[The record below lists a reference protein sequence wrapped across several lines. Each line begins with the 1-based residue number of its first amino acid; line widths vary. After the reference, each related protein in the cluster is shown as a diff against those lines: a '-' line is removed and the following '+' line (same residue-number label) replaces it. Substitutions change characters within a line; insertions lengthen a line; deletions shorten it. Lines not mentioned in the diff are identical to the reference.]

1 MDGAGGP
8 TFGRY
13 VVAGKVGEGSLGVVY
28 RARHQE
34 LERDAAIKVLRP
46 EVRGNPTAVAGM
58 VAEASTLARLDHP
71 NIVALYDFV
80 QEPDRTWLAEQ
91 WVDGAPLDAILA
103 KHGRLTP
110 EQALGVAAGALSGL
124 AHAHDNGVVHRDV
137 AASNVLADMAGTS
150 MLVDFGL
157 ASPVEGASGAGS
169 AGVVGTPAYLSPEAA
184 RGEPVGK
191 PGDVY
196 SAAALTYHLLSG
208 LPVFTGTAWE
218 MVAAHRDRPAPRLA
232 DHGPRMAALLE
243 RSLSKDP
250 SVRPPDAA
258 AFLVE
263 LEEAA
268 EEQYGAAWRSRASI
282 AGLVASAAGVGAATV
297 AGGVAGGAAPTVV
310 ASGLPAPP
318 LVSGATQAVVSTGR
332 RVSTK
337 VVLAAGATAA
347 VVVAAVVAG
356 IVLTSG
362 DDDEDAGPSGSPN
375 SSSEPTL
382 SEEQIRQQ
390 EREEK
395 IEELQAA
402 VPSGRYFYEWT
413 NVNTQRDGTDLK
425 PDKDSGSWVFVSP
438 ECTAR
443 GCTGSADSGGEG
455 PANTAFSWNGRTLAL
470 ERRPA
475 VDREPKAACIDPAT
489 GETVPIDE
497 AAASY
502 TAAYEY
508 QPAQVSPGP
517 GGGLPQSFTLVR
529 TTKIT
534 WKFFGTCEQSPQ
546 DVVKQTSTWKFTR
559 QKK

>member
-1 MDGAGGP
+1 MDGSGGP

-13 VVAGKVGEGSLGVVY
+13 VVSGKVGEGSLGVVY

-46 EVRGNPTAVAGM
+46 EVRSNEAAVAGM
-58 VAEASTLARLDHP
+58 VAEATTLARLDHP

-80 QEPDRTWLAEQ
+80 QEPERTWLAEQ
-91 WVDGAPLDAILA
+91 WVDGAPLDAILDA
-103 KHGRLTP
+103 HRRLTP
-110 EQALGVAAGALSGL
+110 EQALGVVAGALSGL
-124 AHAHDNGVVHRDV
+124 AYAHDSGVVHRDV

-157 ASPVEGASGAGS
+157 ASPVEGTSGSGS

-184 RGEPVGK
+184 RSGPVGK

-196 SAAALTYHLLSG
+196 SAAALTYHLLTG

-218 MVAAHRDRPAPRLA
+218 MVAAHRDRPAPGLP
-232 DHGPRMAALLE
+232 DHGPRLASLLE

-250 SVRPPDAA
+250 SVRPPDAG
-258 AFLVE
+258 AFLAE

-268 EEQYGAAWRSRASI
+268 AERYGAAWRDRASI

-310 ASGLPAPP
+310 APGLPVPP
-318 LVSGATQAVVSTGR
+318 VASGATQAVVSTGR
-332 RVSTK
+332 RISTK

-356 IVLTSG
+356 ITLTSG
-362 DDDEDAGPSGSPN
+362 DDDDDAGPGAAP

-382 SEEQIRQQ
+382 SEEEIREQ

-402 VPSGRYFYEWT
+402 VPSGRYYFQWT
-413 NVNTQRDGTDLK
+413 NVDTQRDGTELK
-425 PDKDSGSWVFVSP
+425 PAKESGSWVFVSP
-438 ECTAR
+438 ECTPR
-443 GCTGSADSGGEG
+443 WCTGSVRSSGGTS
-455 PANTAFSWNGRTLAL
+455 NLTFIWDGRTL
-470 ERRPA
+470 RFDRDPA
-475 VDREPKAACIDPAT
+475 VERNPKAACIDTVTGAT
-489 GETVPIDE
+489 LPIDE
-497 AAASY
+497 SAASW
-502 TAAYEY
+502 TTAYEY
-508 QPAQVSPGP
+508 QPAQVPPGP
-517 GGGLPQSFTLVR
+517 GGGLPEKFTVVR
-529 TTKIT
+529 TATIT
-534 WKFFGTCEQSPQ
+534 WKFFGTCEQSPREI
-546 DVVKQTSTWKFTR
+546 VKQTSTWKFTR